1 MLTMDDIVRE
11 GHPALREVATEVT
24 FPLSDEEKKLGRDM
38 LEFLINSQDEDLAEK
53 YGLRGG
59 VGIAAPQLAV
69 TKRFLAIHV
78 HDEKDRLYSYV
89 LYNPKI
95 RSHSVQQA
103 CLSGGEGC
111 LSVDREVPGYVVRS
125 ECVTIDAFDEN
136 GTPLKLRFKG
146 YPAIVIQHEIDHL
159 NGIMFYDHINK
170 ENPSYL
176 PPDVDVFG

>member
-38 LEFLINSQDEDLAEK
+38 LEFLINSQDEELAEK

-103 CLSGGEGC
+103 CLSGG
-111 LSVDREVPGYVVRS
+111 
-125 ECVTIDAFDEN
+125 
-136 GTPLKLRFKG
+136 
-146 YPAIVIQHEIDHL
+146 
-159 NGIMFYDHINK
+159 
-170 ENPSYL
+170 
-176 PPDVDVFG
+176 

>member
-1 MLTMDDIVRE
+1 
-11 GHPALREVATEVT
+11 
-24 FPLSDEEKKLGRDM
+24 DEEKKLGREM
-38 LEFLINSQDEDLAEK
+38 LEFLINSQDEELAEK

-125 ECVTIDAFDEN
+125 ERVTIDAFDEN

>member
-1 MLTMDDIVRE
+1 
-11 GHPALREVATEVT
+11 
-24 FPLSDEEKKLGRDM
+24 M

-103 CLSGGEGC
+103 CLSK
-111 LSVDREVPGYVVRS
+111 RYRTRYEVNS
-125 ECVTIDAFDEN
+125 S
-136 GTPLKLRFKG
+136 
-146 YPAIVIQHEIDHL
+146 
-159 NGIMFYDHINK
+159 FYYRTCNA
-170 ENPSYL
+170 
-176 PPDVDVFG
+176 

>member
-1 MLTMDDIVRE
+1 
-11 GHPALREVATEVT
+11 
-24 FPLSDEEKKLGRDM
+24 M

-95 RSHSVQQA
+95 RSHSVDKLVFLVAKVVFLLTVKFQVMW
-103 CLSGGEGC
+103 S
-111 LSVDREVPGYVVRS
+111 EVNV
-125 ECVTIDAFDEN
+125 
-136 GTPLKLRFKG
+136 
-146 YPAIVIQHEIDHL
+146 
-159 NGIMFYDHINK
+159 
-170 ENPSYL
+170 
-176 PPDVDVFG
+176 